1 MPGNIVVRG
10 DGTAA
15 LCCTRLLSQ
24 AGFRVSLEGPARP
37 RVPAVLL
44 SEATQQLL
52 RDVFNRSDL
61 FEGLTR
67 VNRRIVAWGQDAKP
81 LALPHSAVVISEQ
94 ELLRRIGQAEVPEP
108 SGDSEPTGWA
118 IFAAPPLSGEVQER
132 HFGSRFASVAAVKLK
147 ASSPRDACWIES
159 LDDGWLFLL
168 PVDEGA
174 WLLSVGGPVESLLA
188 RSRFITDQI
197 QEADSMKG
205 TFASHPRIADALCAP
220 GWLACGT
227 AALGFDPLCGDG
239 AGNAVREAI
248 LACAAVR
255 AMLEGADVESVL
267 AHYRSRLVAGFHR
280 HLKLCEEFYR
290 SGGGGLWWK
299 EQLAA
304 TLGGVEWC
312 QFLRFK
318 APNYRYRLNG
328 FSLEA
333 IDGSD

>member
-10 DGTAA
+10 DGIAA
-15 LCCTRLLSQ
+15 LCCSRLLSQ
-24 AGFRVSLEGPARP
+24 AGFGVSLEGPARP

-44 SEATQQLL
+44 SEGTQKLL
-52 RDVFNRSDL
+52 QDVFNRSDL

-67 VNRRIVAWGQDAKP
+67 VNRRIVAWGKEAKAM
-81 LALPHSAVVISEQ
+81 ALPHSAVVISEQ
-94 ELLRRIGQAEVPEP
+94 ELLRRIRPAEVREP
-108 SGDSEPTGWA
+108 GVDSGPTGWA
-118 IFAAPPLSGEVQER
+118 IFAAPPLSGDVKER

-168 PVDEGA
+168 PVDGGA
-174 WLLSVGGPVESLLA
+174 WLLSVGGPVELLLA
-188 RSRFITDQI
+188 RSRLIADQI

-205 TFASHPRIADALCAP
+205 GFASHPRIADALCAP

-248 LACAAVR
+248 LASAAVR
-255 AMLEGADVESVL
+255 AMVAGADVESVL
-267 AHYRSRLVAGFHR
+267 AHYRSRLVAGLHR
-280 HLKLCEEFYR
+280 HLKLCEEFYG
-290 SGGGGLWWK
+290 SGGRGLWWE

-312 QFLRFK
+312 QSLRFD
-318 APNYRYRLNG
+318 APKYHYRLNG

-333 IDGSD
+333 IE

>member
-1 MPGNIVVRG
+1 
-10 DGTAA
+10 
-15 LCCTRLLSQ
+15 
-24 AGFRVSLEGPARP
+24 LEGPPRP

-44 SEATQQLL
+44 SESSQQLL

-67 VNRRIVAWGQDAKP
+67 VNRRIVAWGQDAKAK
-81 LALPHSAVVISEQ
+81 ALPHSAVVISEQ
-94 ELLRRIGQAEVPEP
+94 ELLQRIHRVEVPEP
-108 SGDSEPTGWA
+108 GVDSAPTGWA
-118 IFAAPPLSGEVQER
+118 IFAAPPLSSDIKER
-132 HFGSRFASVAAVKLK
+132 NFGSRFASVAAVRLK
-147 ASSPRDACWIES
+147 ASSPQDACWIES
-159 LDDGWLFLL
+159 LDHGWLFLL
-168 PVDEGA
+168 PVNEGEGA

-188 RSRFITDQI
+188 RSRLIADEI
-197 QEADSMKG
+197 QEADSTKG
-205 TFASHPRIADALCAP
+205 AFASHPRIAESLCAP

-248 LACAAVR
+248 LASAAVR
-255 AMLEGADVESVL
+255 AMVEGADVESVL

-290 SGGGGLWWK
+290 TGGGGSWWE

-312 QFLRFK
+312 QSLRFD
-318 APNYRYRLNG
+318 APQYRYRLNG

-333 IDGSD
+333 IE